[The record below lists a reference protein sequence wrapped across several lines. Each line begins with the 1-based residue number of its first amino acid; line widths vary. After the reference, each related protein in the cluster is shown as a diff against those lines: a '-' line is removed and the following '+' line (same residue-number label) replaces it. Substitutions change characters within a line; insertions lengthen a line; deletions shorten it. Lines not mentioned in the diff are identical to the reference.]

1 MKFSARQ
8 IAEFLHGELV
18 GNPSVEVNNLS
29 KIEEGTPGTLSFLA
43 NPKYTHYIYQTH
55 ASIVLVH
62 KDFEPEHPIE
72 ATLIKVDDPYACLAM
87 LLNLVNEATIAKRG
101 IERTRRQ
108 RRDRSQYNNRPSYN
122 GFYDY
127 QKRCETRQPDTNR
140 T

>member
-62 KDFEPEHPIE
+62 KDFEPDVSRSILSKP
-72 ATLIKVDDPYACLAM
+72 
-87 LLNLVNEATIAKRG
+87 LLSKSMTHMPV
-101 IERTRRQ
+101 
-108 RRDRSQYNNRPSYN
+108 
-122 GFYDY
+122 
-127 QKRCETRQPDTNR
+127 
-140 T
+140 

>member
-55 ASIVLVH
+55 A
-62 KDFEPEHPIE
+62 
-72 ATLIKVDDPYACLAM
+72 A
-87 LLNLVNEATIAKRG
+87 
-101 IERTRRQ
+101 
-108 RRDRSQYNNRPSYN
+108 
-122 GFYDY
+122 
-127 QKRCETRQPDTNR
+127 
-140 T
+140 

>member
-55 ASIVLVH
+55 ASKIGRAHV
-62 KDFEPEHPIE
+62 
-72 ATLIKVDDPYACLAM
+72 
-87 LLNLVNEATIAKRG
+87 
-101 IERTRRQ
+101 
-108 RRDRSQYNNRPSYN
+108 
-122 GFYDY
+122 
-127 QKRCETRQPDTNR
+127 
-140 T
+140 